1 MTINDITNA
10 CLEVIFS
17 LFLIQILAE
26 FLLGIDIIG
35 GIQELWHKAINKLF
49 DKKKKIKSDDPE

>member
-1 MTINDITNA
+1 MTINDITNT

-35 GIQELWHKAINKLF
+35 GIQELWHKAINRLF
-49 DKKKKIKSDDPE
+49 CKKKKTKADDPE